1 LTEQYQ
7 IPARIRDLLFA
18 TLLLGCGGLFASDG
32 APSDDS
38 DQDHEDHKDH
48 GHSLG
53 LSDEVVSF
61 EEYAQDIAPRQ
72 ATLTEA
78 IDDAVYPENK
88 ARKELLDSR
97 ADNDVT
103 TEIPERKSLFGQD
116 RFLSPGPID
125 PGFESP
131 TGATWRPSFV
141 SFGTFRTAIQSYEA
155 AGGPRT
161 TEWAN
166 RLDIFGNFSLTSTER
181 FLFGFRP
188 LDEEGDF
195 TGFQRR
201 QGGKVQSTNGFD
213 GEPHTFFIEGYLDE
227 LFPRF
232 DPDDRMGL
240 DIGYSLGRQ
249 PLFLQDGI
257 LANDDVDAV
266 GFTKHNFF
274 RMNASATRLSA
285 FVAFNEVHRDDNR
298 RDSGSTLYAL
308 SSTLDYPKRTL
319 EVDAAYVDGSSA
331 SGGDGFYFGVGHIA
345 RFGYW
350 NSTFRINTSVALD
363 QGSNAVDDGWLFTHQ
378 LSRTMRHSDDILTF
392 GMYAEIDNYTSAARG
407 PATGGALG
415 GFSLLQRAVGIG
427 SYGAPIGMSDREA
440 LGFEVSY
447 QHFLDSEERRQ
458 ILLSAGVS
466 RSHNALGND
475 TETGAVALQY
485 QQALSRNL
493 IWSTGGFGSITDEG
507 ERGFGV
513 RSELIRKF

>member
-1 LTEQYQ
+1 MAYPQHFSDRL
-7 IPARIRDLLFA
+7 RDLTLA
-18 TLLLGCGGLFASDG
+18 ALLLGCVGTLATEGSDPEG
-32 APSDDS
+32 KEAANKG
-38 DQDHEDHKDH
+38 HR
-48 GHSLG
+48 HSLG
-53 LSDEVVSF
+53 LSDEVVPF
-61 EEYAQDIAPRQ
+61 ENYAQEIETRQ

-78 IDDAVYPENK
+78 IDDAVYPENR
-88 ARKELLDSR
+88 ARKELLDAR
-97 ADNDVT
+97 AENDVT
-103 TEIPERKSLFGQD
+103 TEIPKRRSLFGQE

-131 TGATWRPSFV
+131 TGATWRPSFL
-141 SFGTFRTAIQSYEA
+141 SFGTFRTTIQSYEA
-155 AGGPRT
+155 AGGERT

-181 FLFGFRP
+181 ILFGFRP

-195 TGFQRR
+195 VGFQRK
-201 QGGKVQSTNGFD
+201 QGDKFRSVDGFD

-227 LFPRF
+227 LFPRL
-232 DPDDRMGL
+232 DPDDRKGL
-240 DIGYSLGRQ
+240 DFGYSLGRQ

-274 RMNASATRLSA
+274 RMNTSATRLSA
-285 FVAFNEVHRDDNR
+285 FVAFNEVHRDNNR

-308 SSTLDYPKRTL
+308 SGTLDYPKRTL
-319 EVDAAYVDGSSA
+319 EIDAAYVDGSEE
-331 SGGDGFYFGVGHIA
+331 SGGDGFYFGLGHIA

-350 NSTFRINTSVALD
+350 NSTFRMNTSISID
-363 QGSNAVDDGWLFTHQ
+363 QGSDAVDDGWLLTHQ
-378 LSRTMRHSDDILTF
+378 LSRTMPHSGDILTF

-427 SYGAPIGMSDREA
+427 SYGAPIGLSDRSA
-440 LGFEVSY
+440 LGFEISY
-447 QHFLDSEERRQ
+447 QHFLDHEERKQ
-458 ILLSAGVS
+458 ILLSTGFG
-466 RSHNALGND
+466 RSEDSEGNE
-475 TETGAVALQY
+475 TRTGAIALQY

-493 IWSTGGFGSITDEG
+493 IWSTGGFGSFTTE
-507 ERGFGV
+507 EEKGFGV